1 MLLKLKNSS
10 RLTGLSSLLEPL
22 KEGRGT
28 KSDLSIKAGIAIGKG
43 KEPEGVV
50 LSKMKCGN
58 GEKEQSVRI
67 WLQKRWSEELAIMC
81 TLIFPPHTFAVYVI
95 L

>member
-10 RLTGLSSLLEPL
+10 RLTGLSSLLKPL
-22 KEGRGT
+22 KEG
-28 KSDLSIKAGIAIGKG
+28 SDLSIKAGIAIGKG

-67 WLQKRWSEELAIMC
+67 RLQKGGQKNWQLHV
-81 TLIFPPHTFAVYVI
+81 L
-95 L
+95 